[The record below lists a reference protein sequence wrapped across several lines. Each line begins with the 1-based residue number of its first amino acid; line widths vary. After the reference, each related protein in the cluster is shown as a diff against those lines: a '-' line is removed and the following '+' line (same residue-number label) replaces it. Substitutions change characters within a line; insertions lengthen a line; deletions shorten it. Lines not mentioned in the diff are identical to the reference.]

1 MDSYNNN
8 KFKINLI
15 WINKIRNYKEKINL
29 KQNLRNQMR
38 NQNNN
43 NRYQIYP
50 SKYEQLT
57 NYNSKK
63 ESKIKT
69 LYFKNL
75 NKILKSKN
83 LKMKFFKTI

>member
-29 KQNLRNQMR
+29 KQNLRNQIR

-50 SKYEQLT
+50 SKYEQLI

>member
-15 WINKIRNYKEKINL
+15 WINKIRNYKKKINL
-29 KQNLRNQMR
+29 KQKLRNQMR

-50 SKYEQLT
+50 SKYEQLI
-57 NYNSKK
+57 NYNLKK

-69 LYFKNL
+69 LFFKNL

>member
-50 SKYEQLT
+50 NKYEQLT

-69 LYFKNL
+69 LFFKNL

-83 LKMKFFKTI
+83 LKMKFSKTI